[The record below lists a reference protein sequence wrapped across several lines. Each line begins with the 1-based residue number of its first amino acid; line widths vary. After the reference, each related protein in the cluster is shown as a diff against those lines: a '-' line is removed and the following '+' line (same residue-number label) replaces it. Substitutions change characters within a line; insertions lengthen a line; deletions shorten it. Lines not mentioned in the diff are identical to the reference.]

1 MRVAYNNR
9 NGRVFRVLGDN
20 EQYHPGVAHS
30 IVKIPLGN
38 DDLLDAIADRP
49 GQFVYDGVHFVED
62 GATVWEIDTR
72 VEDSKTTVNAADI
85 TATIQALQD
94 APGWAQARQP
104 LKDLALIV
112 GRLAE
117 AMGMTPVTPAVVAG
131 P

>member
-1 MRVAYNNR
+1 MKVAYNNR

-49 GQFVYDGVHFVED
+49 GQFIYDGDCFVEN
-62 GATVWEIDTR
+62 GAVVWEINTR
-72 VEDSKTTVNAADI
+72 SEDGKVNVNDADI

-104 LKDLALIV
+104 LADLALVV

-117 AMGMTPVTPAVVAG
+117 AMGMTPVTPAVVVA
-131 P
+131 